1 GAFLAL
7 LPSCFSEAMHQA
19 RQSPRFDDPPK
30 PASVGDTP
38 LRHAVEIRNDSFLQ
52 EQFIDQLR
60 EHRVALVVAD
70 TAGKWPVVEELTAEL
85 MYLRL
90 HGDKELYAS
99 GYDEQALSRWE
110 ERIRSWRSG
119 RQPADARRI
128 STKTDSSR
136 RGRDL
141 YCYFDND
148 IKVRAPF
155 DARRLLEKLGPAGTA
170 RPAARGVSVTA
181 HQSPER
187 HLTNTAPTVD
197 AVRVLTINTH
207 KGFSFLN
214 RRFILPELRDAV
226 RTLSSDVVFLQE
238 VLGTHHRHGERYDNW
253 PDAPHYEFLADT
265 MWPDFAYGRNAV
277 YPDGHHGN
285 ALLSK
290 FPILHYENLDVSI
303 TGTEERGLLHTILDV
318 PGQLDLHAICVHLG
332 LREGHRREQLLLLCR
347 LLDQL

>member
-1 GAFLAL
+1 MKGVHIGISGWRYTPWRGDFYPEGLVQRRELEYASRAVTSIEINGSFYSLQTPERFASWRDATPDDFVFSVKAPRYITHVRRLRDIDEAMANFFASGPLQLEHKLGAFLWQFPPSMRYDPELFGAFLAL

-30 PASVGDTP
+30 PASPGDTP

-70 TAGKWPVVEELTAEL
+70 TAGKWPVVEELTAEF

-128 STKTDSSR
+128 STKADSSR

-148 IKVRAPF
+148 IKVRAPY
-155 DARRLLEKLGPAGTA
+155 DARRLLEKLG
-170 RPAARGVSVTA
+170 
-181 HQSPER
+181 
-187 HLTNTAPTVD
+187 
-197 AVRVLTINTH
+197 
-207 KGFSFLN
+207 
-214 RRFILPELRDAV
+214 
-226 RTLSSDVVFLQE
+226 
-238 VLGTHHRHGERYDNW
+238 
-253 PDAPHYEFLADT
+253 LAD
-265 MWPDFAYGRNAV
+265 
-277 YPDGHHGN
+277 
-285 ALLSK
+285 
-290 FPILHYENLDVSI
+290 
-303 TGTEERGLLHTILDV
+303 GLPV
-318 PGQLDLHAICVHLG
+318 QPGQLP
-332 LREGHRREQLLLLCR
+332 EEFQ
-347 LLDQL
+347 